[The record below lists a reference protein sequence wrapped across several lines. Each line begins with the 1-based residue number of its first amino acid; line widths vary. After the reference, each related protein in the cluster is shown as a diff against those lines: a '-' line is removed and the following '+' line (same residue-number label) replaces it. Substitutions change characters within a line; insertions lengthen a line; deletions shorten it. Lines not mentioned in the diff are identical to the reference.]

1 MVLASLG
8 DAALNLAGVRQRRS
22 DSGSGGGGD
31 IIFRIGKEET
41 SIYELRTKG
50 CVIPITNREIQAT
63 SMRKCCF
70 SRRARGVTTRMRNE
84 NGKCEADKSANIS
97 LGSIRA

>member
-1 MVLASLG
+1 MVLVSLG

-41 SIYELRTKG
+41 SIYELRTKRL
-50 CVIPITNREIQAT
+50 CDP
-63 SMRKCCF
+63 
-70 SRRARGVTTRMRNE
+70 RNE
-84 NGKCEADKSANIS
+84 SRDSSNLDEKMLLFKACKRRNDPNAK
-97 LGSIRA
+97 